1 MNNQSFVQNVFINIS
16 IYYIKIN
23 IYFHLLVFLLILF
36 MFVHLVQQYKRSE
49 DLEVYEMDF
58 TDNQHLQEV
67 CDIKQ
72 PVLFEYKSIN
82 TEFFYDINVDK

>member
-1 MNNQSFVQNVFINIS
+1 M
-16 IYYIKIN
+16 N
-23 IYFHLLVFLLILF
+23 IYFHLLIFLLILF
-36 MFVHLVQQYKRSE
+36 LYVHLVQQYKRSE

-72 PVLFEYKSIN
+72 PVLFEYKTFN
-82 TEFFYDINVDK
+82 GDFFDDVNIDKLETLSGSLE